1 MSNSHKCWQNQQEK
15 TQEKFRRL
23 RLHEL
28 CRKSL
33 HRWKMVK
40 VYISLSTDENVS
52 CDVWIWDIVD
62 GRIIIGEGR
71 ENRNRSPSFP
81 TDGRGGR
88 SRRIESAR
96 GQQLLRR
103 NALQFVR
110 RSVVRPSVR
119 GAGASEE
126 GREIVANFA
135 AVTIASR
142 YAPFPSSSFHL
153 SRLRFSLYSRFIVN
167 AL

>member
-1 MSNSHKCWQNQQEK
+1 MFHAMFGFGISWTDGSSSEKGEK
-15 TQEKFRRL
+15 TAIVLLPFRR
-23 RLHEL
+23 RGQ
-28 CRKSL
+28 
-33 HRWKMVK
+33 W
-40 VYISLSTDENVS
+40 
-52 CDVWIWDIVD
+52 
-62 GRIIIGEGR
+62 
-71 ENRNRSPSFP
+71 
-81 TDGRGGR
+81 TDGRR
-88 SRRIESAR
+88 RRIESAR

-142 YAPFPSSSFHL
+142 YAPFPSSSFHPGSVSPSTLGL
-153 SRLRFSLYSRFIVN
+153 S
-167 AL
+167 